1 MKQSTVRERQ
11 LITNSI
17 EIETRKIMDS
27 EPSET
32 ARETVPR

>member
-1 MKQSTVRERQ
+1 MKQSTVQKRQ

-17 EIETRKIMDS
+17 EIETRKIMGS
-27 EPSET
+27 ELSEN